1 MTLYVGNLAT
11 EATEDDLFT
20 TFREVGEV
28 VSTRIIYHPESGR
41 PKGFGF
47 VRMGNEVLEDEAM
60 RRLEG
65 AEVAGKRIAVREA
78 RKGKERRNN
87 DRRGS
92 HKGSSKYRGPD
103 RRNADRRRNHG
114 CRRKNNRGFSPVGAD
129 MTREEQEWFKN

>member
-1 MTLYVGNLAT
+1 MTLYVGNLAM
-11 EATEDDLFT
+11 EATEDDLFAA
-20 TFREVGEV
+20 FREVGEV
-28 VSTRIIYHPESGR
+28 VSTRVIYHAETGR

-47 VRMGNEVLEDEAM
+47 VRMGNEVLESEAM

-87 DRRGS
+87 DRRGT
-92 HKGSSKYRGPD
+92 HKGSGKWKGPD

-114 CRRKNNRGFSPVGAD
+114 CRRKNSRGFPPVETGL
-129 MTREEQEWFKN
+129 TREEQEWYKK